1 MLSTTYNRYL
11 WLLNKLLL
19 HKRMSLE
26 ELQEHWE
33 RSHLS
38 DGKPLNQRTFHKH
51 RLAVEEMFNISINCD
66 KTSGYKYYIDE
77 SSLLQKDLGRQW
89 LLNSFTIG
97 NLMLEG
103 KTVANRIVLER
114 IPGGVE
120 HLPVVIEALKQNLE
134 LEVSYLPHYKREA
147 TKYRVKPFALKVHN
161 QRWYLLVQFD
171 GQSDLKVIAL
181 DRIMDVAITDIPFTL
196 PPDFTPEDYFKDSV
210 GIWVNEKVKPE
221 RVVIRVYGQQCKYLR
236 DLPLHPSQK
245 EVSETEEYSEFQ
257 YQLSVTNELVRELT
271 KMGGDIEVVRPQ
283 SLREK
288 LTAYAYNII
297 KRNKIK

>member
-1 MLSTTYNRYL
+1 
-11 WLLNKLLL
+11 
-19 HKRMSLE
+19 
-26 ELQEHWE
+26 
-33 RSHLS
+33 
-38 DGKPLNQRTFHKH
+38 
-51 RLAVEEMFNISINCD
+51 MFNISINCD

-120 HLPVVIEALKQNLE
+120 YLPVVIEAIKQNLE

-210 GIWVNEKVKPE
+210 GIWVNEKTKSE
-221 RVVIRVYGQQCKYLR
+221 KVVIRVYGQQCKYLR